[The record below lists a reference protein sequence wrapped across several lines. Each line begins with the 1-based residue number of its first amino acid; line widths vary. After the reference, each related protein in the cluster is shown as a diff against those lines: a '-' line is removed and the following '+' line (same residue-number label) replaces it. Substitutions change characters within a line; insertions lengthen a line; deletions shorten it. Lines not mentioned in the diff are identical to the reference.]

1 MCFLAR
7 CLQRLLRGTLLVS
20 LAAGVL
26 APATAQTAAATDRP
40 LLMQE
45 VGSHSAPVRRIDV
58 DVARGIAVTA
68 SDDRTAR
75 IWGLANGELRQVLRP
90 FAFGA
95 QAGRLYG
102 VALHPKEN
110 LVAVAGT
117 TGGEGQPHFIYLFDT
132 ESGQL
137 QATIDARA
145 GDVRKLAWSPDG
157 TVLAAGYNG
166 TNGVR
171 FFARDGRELLDD
183 RTDGPVFGLAI
194 GANGLA
200 AAVGLDGSL
209 RAYRLSGGAVT
220 RIAAITTAVR
230 RPAGVAFSPD
240 GRQIV
245 VAYATANEG
254 PELFDAATLASQG
267 RLPVPRMFGG
277 DFRVLA
283 WSADGR
289 RIAIGGTA
297 YSRDLK
303 FPVVTIDVASRAVA
317 ETADVAGDSVTDLLA
332 LPAAAGG
339 GFAFASF
346 DGSWGTVGTGAAVR
360 TVGKP
365 VFAVRGNAP
374 QDLQIS
380 DDARSVQWG
389 TVNPGGGFGFAFER
403 RRLVTAP
410 RESLRAPETRFGLF
424 NAPTDWLQDA
434 RPPVIGGK
442 AMQLAADERGRA
454 LVITRGQPNAAIV
467 GTNRALY
474 RVSERGDVVWRVG
487 VDTEIRAVN
496 ASADGR
502 IVVSAMADGTL
513 RWWRASDGALLL
525 TLLTQSDG
533 RWVLFTPNGY
543 FDASAGADRIA
554 GWAVPR
560 GAGQPMGFFSLNRFR
575 EQYNRPDVIDRI
587 LKTLD
592 ERQAFAEL
600 AAEQEAGRV
609 ALQRE
614 SERAA
619 AAAREAQAQA
629 ERLAVQRAEAE
640 RQALARAA
648 EQKTAA
654 ERAQRER
661 EAAERAAQ
669 AEAQR
674 LAAEKARRDTE
685 LRAEAERAQR
695 EREAAQRE
703 AERVAAQAAREA
715 AARAEAER
723 QAEAR
728 RQAELAAALAAARA
742 EAEREAARAA
752 AREQARLAAEA
763 AERERQRVAAE
774 QARREAERQEALR
787 VAAERERVARE
798 AAAEAARVA
807 ARQEAERQ
815 EALRQAAERER
826 LAREAAAAA
835 ALAAQREAERLE
847 AARQQA
853 LREAAERDRVAKEA
867 AREAEQR
874 LALERSRKQ
883 LAEMK
888 AAEFPPSL
896 QGVSSTQIKV
906 PPTATSVNLPFALN
920 SPAAAGAV
928 NIVVRKAGR
937 PAQPAELVM
946 PRDFGGKAQGYARVE
961 VSFDAAGGAG
971 GNTTTVELIAANRF
985 GLSEPLV
992 FIIERDAPARPPG
1005 TSPGDLYVLAI
1016 GVAEYQRPEYKL
1028 GLSAKDARDFAAA
1041 MQRQDG
1047 KQFRRVIVK
1056 TLTDAQA
1063 TRAAVLRELEWL
1075 KNSVSATDTAMLFMA
1090 GHGVN
1095 DPTGQYFYIPWD
1107 GQHERLMTT
1116 AVPQEAIVG
1125 TLAQIKGRT
1134 LVFIDTCFAGNALGA
1149 LYTAP
1154 KKTERLIN
1162 DLSASENGVVVFA
1175 SSTGHEES
1183 LERDSWGNGAFTKAL
1198 LEGLSG
1204 RADFMRAGR
1213 ITYAALNL
1221 YVSEEV
1227 TRLTEGKQRPVFIS
1241 PRGVPDFA
1249 VARL

>member
-467 GTNRALY
+467 GTNRALP
-474 RVSERGDVVWRVG
+474 RQRARRRRLARRRRHRDPCRQRQRRRPHRRQRDGRRHAALVARQRRRAAAHAANAERRPLG
-487 VDTEIRAVN
+487 AVH
-496 ASADGR
+496 AQRLLRCQRRRRPHRRLGGAARRGPADG
-502 IVVSAMADGTL
+502 
-513 RWWRASDGALLL
+513 LLL
-525 TLLTQSDG
+525 TEPLPRAVQPARRHRPHPEDARRAPGLRRTGG
-533 RWVLFTPNGY
+533 R
-543 FDASAGADRIA
+543 AGGRA
-554 GWAVPR
+554 G
-560 GAGQPMGFFSLNRFR
+560 G
-575 EQYNRPDVIDRI
+575 
-587 LKTLD
+587 
-592 ERQAFAEL
+592 
-600 AAEQEAGRV
+600 
-609 ALQRE
+609 
-614 SERAA
+614 
-619 AAAREAQAQA
+619 AAAR
-629 ERLAVQRAEAE
+629 VRA
-640 RQALARAA
+640 RRRRRPRGPGPGRAA
-648 EQKTAA
+648 G
-654 ERAQRER
+654 
-661 EAAERAAQ
+661 RAA
-669 AEAQR
+669 
-674 LAAEKARRDTE
+674 
-685 LRAEAERAQR
+685 
-695 EREAAQRE
+695 
-703 AERVAAQAAREA
+703 
-715 AARAEAER
+715 
-723 QAEAR
+723 
-728 RQAELAAALAAARA
+728 
-742 EAEREAARAA
+742 
-752 AREQARLAAEA
+752 
-763 AERERQRVAAE
+763 
-774 QARREAERQEALR
+774 
-787 VAAERERVARE
+787 
-798 AAAEAARVA
+798 
-807 ARQEAERQ
+807 
-815 EALRQAAERER
+815 
-826 LAREAAAAA
+826 
-835 ALAAQREAERLE
+835 
-847 AARQQA
+847 
-853 LREAAERDRVAKEA
+853 
-867 AREAEQR
+867 
-874 LALERSRKQ
+874 
-883 LAEMK
+883 
-888 AAEFPPSL
+888 
-896 QGVSSTQIKV
+896 
-906 PPTATSVNLPFALN
+906 
-920 SPAAAGAV
+920 
-928 NIVVRKAGR
+928 
-937 PAQPAELVM
+937 
-946 PRDFGGKAQGYARVE
+946 
-961 VSFDAAGGAG
+961 
-971 GNTTTVELIAANRF
+971 
-985 GLSEPLV
+985 
-992 FIIERDAPARPPG
+992 
-1005 TSPGDLYVLAI
+1005 
-1016 GVAEYQRPEYKL
+1016 
-1028 GLSAKDARDFAAA
+1028 
-1041 MQRQDG
+1041 
-1047 KQFRRVIVK
+1047 
-1056 TLTDAQA
+1056 
-1063 TRAAVLRELEWL
+1063 
-1075 KNSVSATDTAMLFMA
+1075 
-1090 GHGVN
+1090 
-1095 DPTGQYFYIPWD
+1095 
-1107 GQHERLMTT
+1107 
-1116 AVPQEAIVG
+1116 
-1125 TLAQIKGRT
+1125 
-1134 LVFIDTCFAGNALGA
+1134 C
-1149 LYTAP
+1149 
-1154 KKTERLIN
+1154 
-1162 DLSASENGVVVFA
+1162 
-1175 SSTGHEES
+1175 
-1183 LERDSWGNGAFTKAL
+1183 
-1198 LEGLSG
+1198 
-1204 RADFMRAGR
+1204 
-1213 ITYAALNL
+1213 
-1221 YVSEEV
+1221 
-1227 TRLTEGKQRPVFIS
+1227 
-1241 PRGVPDFA
+1241 
-1249 VARL
+1249 